1 MHAANLLPTLPDA
14 TMSHPHGGRGHVSR
28 RAALC
33 SVFLAPAAA
42 FASDADANLVC
53 DDEDDVC
60 RDKKQKAIKERIKQ
74 RGKKS
79 AAKRIEEAKKAVSLK
94 ENTKPT
100 DLLED
105 RKKNVD
111 YSCVLDSGSP
121 C

>member
-1 MHAANLLPTLPDA
+1 MPHPLGPGHAYT
-14 TMSHPHGGRGHVSR
+14 R

-33 SVFLAPAAA
+33 GLFVLAPAAA

-94 ENTKPT
+94 ENSKPT